1 MEAFK
6 LASITPQY
14 NELKTSELDQLSE
27 LLAGKNRIYNQIKPG
42 KLNVHYQEAWLGQA
56 QIFCESLDTGTH
68 IQAAPPDSLLPFAY
82 ILPSSSS
89 SNFCNSQQADSY
101 IAQACGGYWDVAFDC
116 KLNYV
121 CAAFDKEYFY
131 RGYQQLTAMELGEQA
146 LTSQAFQTSES
157 NAHGYACFIT
167 EVMHRV
173 NTSPELL
180 QQAAILRLFCS
191 QLLSA
196 LVKVLQPN
204 ITKLRAGE
212 NLTRVQ
218 VGINRVID
226 YLNHGVH
233 ELPDIPFLCELAGIS
248 ERSLQTGFMKRFGL
262 TPIQYVRNCRL
273 SSARAEL
280 QKSDPNHA
288 KVVDVAIR
296 WGFVELGRFA
306 RDYKIMFNELPSKTL
321 HAK

>member
-6 LASITPQY
+6 LAPITPQY
-14 NELKTSELDQLSE
+14 NEIKTNELDQLSE

-42 KLNVHYQEAWLGQA
+42 RLNVHYQEAWLGQA
-56 QIFCESLDTGTH
+56 QIFCETLDTGTH
-68 IQAAPPDSLLPFAY
+68 IQAAPPDSLMPFAY
-82 ILPSSSS
+82 ILPSSSTS
-89 SNFCNSQQADSY
+89 TFCNSTQNEAY
-101 IAQACGGYWDVAFDC
+101 IAQACGGYWDVAFD
-116 KLNYV
+116 KNLDYV

-131 RGYQQLTAMELGEQA
+131 RGYQQLTAMELEEHVFV
-146 LTSQAFQTSES
+146 SQTLQPVDAYGIEYSS
-157 NAHGYACFIT
+157 FIA
-167 EVMHRV
+167 EVMRRV
-173 NTSPELL
+173 NSSPELL

-196 LVKVLQPN
+196 LVKTLQPN
-204 ITKLRAGE
+204 VTKLCARE

-218 VGINRVID
+218 AGINRVID
-226 YLNHGVH
+226 YLNQHAI
-233 ELPDIPFLCELAGIS
+233 ELPDIPFLCEVAGVS

-273 SSARAEL
+273 SGARTEL

-288 KVVDVAIR
+288 KVVNVAVR

-306 RDYKIMFNELPSKTL
+306 RDYKSMFDELPSETL
-321 HAK
+321 NGT